1 MSAKT
6 AIRDYLAAGHSTFTT
21 AEVSAATGIPAKTLS
36 SAAFHMFRSGELVIE
51 NRTWRTVT
59 YRAGTDFDRE
69 DRNIIFDE
77 CRQNWQGYRIH
88 KIFGSARV

>member
-6 AIRDYLAAGHSTFTT
+6 AIRGYLAAGHKTFTT
-21 AEVSAATGIPAKTLS
+21 AEVSAATGIPAKTLI
-36 SAAFHMFRSGELVIE
+36 SAAFHMCRSGELVIE

-59 YRAGTDFDRE
+59 YRATTDFDRE